1 MHVLAENDKNIKSF
15 LNKFKNKIKKK
26 NIEMQEKTLV
36 SFSVIVIILGLLLFY
51 FLTQSLELNKISI
64 YKLEEKPTKMLG
76 KSVSIEGVIS
86 KIEQK
91 ERIAIITLLE
101 PKETEVV
108 VFKNKPNL
116 DIKEGDYISV
126 NGKIESFQNKTQ
138 IIAYSI
144 IQK

>member
-1 MHVLAENDKNIKSF
+1 
-15 LNKFKNKIKKK
+15 
-26 NIEMQEKTLV
+26 MQEKTLV
-36 SFSVIVIILGLLLFY
+36 SFSVIAIVLGLLLFY
-51 FLTQSLELNKISI
+51 FLTQSLEPNKISI

-76 KSVSIEGVIS
+76 KSVSIEGVVS

-101 PKETEVV
+101 PKETKVV

-126 NGKIESFQNKTQ
+126 DGKIESFQNKTQ
-138 IIAYSI
+138 IIAYKI
-144 IQK
+144 IRK